1 MKRIKMLLY
10 GEPGVGKSVFALKAP
25 KPFYVCTDG
34 NYEWLDEFGADPNAH
49 KNVSSWAEMKNVLES
64 NFDGYETVV
73 VDLLEDGFKWCEQEY
88 CVRNKIEHVS
98 DVGYGKAYDATRNE
112 FFIAISKLLSMDK
125 HVILICHGIT
135 FTKKDRRGVEHTCY
149 APSTRIPDK
158 VLDMIEGRVRYCLR
172 CYTAAEEEPDGK
184 ITKKRFL
191 SLVPKENEFGII
203 RGVDENSIPHDIPLD
218 FDEFAKAIK
227 LNLDIPEPVTA
238 KKTGVTTAAKAK
250 IAEMPVEY
258 VDELETK
265 PEETSALETAAP
277 LDMKAKL
284 AALKAKKNAT
294 QISAAEPA
302 PAQIAEEAAVEA
314 QAETE
319 AQTISL
325 PEVQSIVENIEVKV
339 SEDAPFTGSE
349 DTSTSAAVESTPVPT
364 NDKLAAIK
372 AKLAAMKASK

>member
-25 KPFYVCTDG
+25 KPFFVCTDG

-49 KNVSSWAEMKNVLES
+49 KNVSSWADMKDVLES
-64 NFDGYETVV
+64 DFDGYETVV

-112 FFIAISKLLSMDK
+112 FFITISKLLSMDK

-135 FTKKDRRGVEHTCY
+135 FTTKDRRGVEHTRY
-149 APSTRIPDK
+149 APSSRIPDK

-203 RGVDENSIPHDIPLD
+203 RGVDENAIPHDIPLD
-218 FDEFAKAIK
+218 FDEFARVIK
-227 LNLDIPEPVTA
+227 LNLDIPEPTGV

-250 IAEMPVEY
+250 VAEMPVE
-258 VDELETK
+258 VEPQSPETK
-265 PEETSALETAAP
+265 PEEIATSAPETAAP

-284 AALKAKKNAT
+284 AALKAKKASLENGSQPAPV
-294 QISAAEPA
+294 AEPE
-302 PAQIAEEAAVEA
+302 QK
-314 QAETE
+314 QETPV
-319 AQTISL
+319 ATDDVTTL
-325 PEVQSIVENIEVKV
+325 PNVEVKV
-339 SEDAPFTGSE
+339 SEDAPYE
-349 DTSTSAAVESTPVPT
+349 DENIPQTHAAESAQETVTVQPD
-364 NDKLAAIK
+364 DKLAAIK
-372 AKLAAMKASK
+372 AKLAAMKAKK